1 MLQPNLLEK
10 LIVVDVAPSIG
21 RYVGSTDFPK
31 YLETLRSVT
40 FNQKESSYSN
50 VRKHIDE
57 QLKFMFPV
65 SYLYNP

>member
-21 RYVGSTDFPK
+21 RSAGSTDFPI

-50 VRKHIDE
+50 VRKHVDE

-65 SYLYNP
+65 SYLFNP